1 MPLGICLI
9 LGWIVSGCTAE
20 PPAVVNAPTLVP
32 VFQSETGAV
41 TPTATP
47 TLRPV
52 VMAAPTAVVAT
63 ATPSYREV
71 VVFDEGLQPGW
82 TVSYSEEVTLDQ
94 QDTTH
99 WFEALDRADDIDA
112 GAVSMLVTPE
122 EGWGTIRFTL
132 QPDAAVSYPRAEV
145 QGVSFWI
152 NSNNSFMSNDALV
165 VTIVG
170 SNDNPYWQPNDTSAL
185 TKVGYFPEIPLY
197 DLAVNDAI
205 PPNTWVR
212 VILSMDKL
220 LFGPEYEYVT
230 GIVIKSKSFQTR
242 PFHIDRVALL
252 VTP

>member
-1 MPLGICLI
+1 MCFLISWLLG
-9 LGWIVSGCTAE
+9 GCTAE
-20 PPAVVNAPTLVP
+20 AQPVVSAPTLVP
-32 VFQSETGAV
+32 VFQLESDDV
-41 TPTATP
+41 PPTPTP
-47 TLRPV
+47 TLRPIV
-52 VMAAPTAVVAT
+52 TAAPTMPVAT
-63 ATPSYREV
+63 PTPAYREV
-71 VVFDEGLQPGW
+71 VIYDEEVAPGW
-82 TVSYSEEVTLDQ
+82 TVGYSEQVMLDP

-99 WFEALDRADDIDA
+99 WFEALDRAAAVDA

-132 QPDAAVSYPRAEV
+132 EPDAAVSYPREQV

-165 VTIVG
+165 VTVVG
-170 SNDNPYWQPNDTSAL
+170 SNDNTYWQPNDISAL
-185 TKVGYFPEIPLY
+185 TRVGYFPEIPLY
-197 DLAVNDAI
+197 DLAINDAI

-220 LFGPEYEYVT
+220 LFGPEYEHVT

-242 PFHIDRVALL
+242 AFHIERVALL